1 MRRLRRQQPALQE
14 GLGDVHQTQVSSVAA
29 AAAPPPAWFSKRSAS
44 RSSHGYNFVVTLPV
58 GAANIDIRQ
67 RGYRGLSSDENYLAV
82 RNRHGSYILN
92 GNYVVAAAE
101 RDLLVRGGLLRYSG
115 TASSVETLQA
125 VAPLREPLT
134 VELLSVG
141 RMTPPRV
148 RYTFYVAVETKEE
161 AVLTKEGRSHNR
173 ILEDSNR
180 VEARNQPSGSRWVAG
195 GWRSCTLTCGRGL
208 QRRAVLCQDAEGRA
222 AADCERG
229 DRPESERACGEP
241 CPSWTVGTWS
251 HCSKSCGRG
260 FKRRQVRC
268 VAGAGVNLPRE
279 RCSGTR
285 KPQELDLCLLR
296 TC

>member
-1 MRRLRRQQPALQE
+1 MVFKALRLP
-14 GLGDVHQTQVSSVAA
+14 
-29 AAAPPPAWFSKRSAS
+29 
-44 RSSHGYNFVVTLPV
+44 SSHGYNFVVTLPV
-58 GAANIDIRQ
+58 GAANIDVRQ
-67 RGYRGLSSDENYLAV
+67 RGYQGMSSDENYLAV
-82 RNRHGSYILN
+82 RNRHGGYILN

-101 RDLLVRGGLLRYSG
+101 RDLLVRGSLLRYSG

-125 VAPLREPLT
+125 VAPLQEPLT

-148 RYTFYVAVETKEE
+148 RYTFYVSKETKEE
-161 AVLTKEGRSHNR
+161 TALRKEGRSHNR
-173 ILEDSNR
+173 ILEDNNR
-180 VEARNQPSGSRWVAG
+180 VEARKQPAGSRWVAG

-208 QRRAVLCQDAEGRA
+208 QRRPVQCQDAEGRA
-222 AADCERG
+222 AADCDPGEM
-229 DRPESERACGEP
+229 PESERACGEP
-241 CPSWTVGTWS
+241 CPLWTAGTWS

-268 VAGAGVNLPRE
+268 VTGVGVNLPRE

-285 KPQELDLCLLR
+285 KPQELDLCHLR